1 LNNFRNWENLTVG
14 FSDRTLIYGP
24 NALGKT
30 NILEALYTLAT
41 TRSFKGKDPDVIKK
55 GAEFSRI
62 AGVIE
67 KDSGDSDVEVFLNSG
82 SPRVSKNFKIKGA
95 KKSSIDFVG
104 EFSAIVFSPDDL
116 LLISGPPE
124 IKRRYLSFTIGQK
137 DREYLFNLLNYK
149 KILRHRNDLLKKADL
164 GTIREE
170 IDIWNETLAENGQKI
185 IEKRKELANFI
196 NERINSYYEE
206 LAGEAKELTFDY
218 RPELW
223 GESLLE
229 SLRNAQ
235 DRDIYEK
242 VTTVGPHR
250 DNWVILTNEGEA
262 ANFASRGEYRTI
274 ILALKLCEKDWF
286 LEKEKDSPVILLDDV
301 FSELDESRRKYLVN
315 AFNGCQI
322 IMTTTDLDHLDPAF
336 HADTLLLN
344 IQDIGNALSEGLEKE
359 EVLF

>member
-1 LNNFRNWENLTVG
+1 MVG

-286 LEKEKDSPVILLDDV
+286 LEKEKDPPVILLDDV